1 MKCICKI
8 RNWFSN
14 LGKTQDTKPKKESK
28 YHSLTPI
35 NCADNCDV
43 YMDALQEALQNPDI
57 KNIAVTGPYGAGK
70 SSVIRTFFDN
80 HNGEYKHITITL
92 ANFLDNNVLENTITQ
107 KKQEQLAVKKGD
119 ETANSLE
126 DAPQKISS
134 IKGNDLEQLIERSI
148 VQQLFYSV
156 NDSSIPASHFKKI
169 KKQDKFE
176 LFCIVLF
183 ILLCL
188 LSISYLVH
196 PDILWS
202 ILKVTNVP
210 VIIDNIFRV
219 LALFFAVWGIYEAI
233 KKVVQIAISISVK
246 HLHIKEAG
254 IELDKQE
261 HKSILNYHIDEI
273 IYFFEATEKNVVIIE
288 DIDRF
293 NHQGIFTKLREINY
307 LINNCEKIHQKVVF
321 IYALK
326 DEMFQD
332 KDRTKFFDFI
342 IPIIPIVNYSNSSEI
357 LRKEFTLKDDT
368 NEIVEGTKKE
378 IQFKGNITAEFI
390 DDLSL
395 FIDDMRLLYNIINE
409 YNIYSQLITQ
419 YNSDA
424 KGLLAMVAYKNLY
437 PEDFALLSQNKG
449 LISEIITNKKE
460 YIKRE
465 ISRKE
470 KQIEKIQSQIV
481 EIENINKVEIEELR
495 VIYLTQIVQ
504 HLTPAFVGFNC
515 SNNKYFSIVECAK
528 SNEYFEMIISQ
539 TNIQYTYHPIN
550 NYYRSTAPLKF
561 NWDQIQREV
570 NPKYTYKERVDMLNK
585 AQLENLQKSLQQIT
599 LEKDQIANQSLQV
612 ILQQSDSIKLNSDT
626 YTEYL
631 PAHVE
636 CVDVLLRGGYIN
648 ENYWDYMSMF
658 HEGSL
663 TIGDKQ
669 FLINVKRRVKTE
681 YNHQLSQLKN
691 LIVKIKPNDFSKWYI
706 LNFNLVDFL
715 LSKEYVMVDETEER
729 KQRVFTLLSTMKAG
743 TMRFIIQYLE
753 RKQNTGKFLQ
763 ELCCYGHNIWKT
775 LIEHTSDIQELRYYF
790 QQIIKHVAI
799 DDIVNQFY
807 MDETNYIENYADYW
821 LIETDKERLKEVIQ
835 QLNIKFALL
844 SKETSP
850 EDLDYIYRS
859 NAYQINID
867 VMCTI
872 LSKREN
878 WNDLA
883 FNTRNYSYI
892 IENYPEMAKYI
903 QENLSAYIDN
913 VFLKLEN
920 NTSIDS
926 AHFLELLNTDKLFE
940 EQKKQIIRHLVSAH
954 PFENI
959 ADVVSPSL
967 WGEICENKLMAPNWD
982 NIKTIM
988 RSKGINY
995 AKVYTD
1001 FFNNLENAEKLSTQ
1015 KLEEDVIQDEGEVE
1029 IAYTLIYNDNICDE
1043 SYRLLL
1049 NAFTDKYVLQ
1059 PHNLPRNRMQWLI
1072 EKDLI
1077 EINTDSYKYLK
1088 ENHTPLHLDFLE
1100 KHLAEFSKMNDQN
1113 FQFDA
1118 EDIMWILNST
1128 IIIDEKQKII
1138 NTIVDTS
1145 ILTDGNI
1152 LEKLSTFILNSTN
1165 DDYVPNGNLIDY
1177 LAIQHELPI
1186 DVRKTIF
1193 IKYPQYVTDIKV
1205 FLTNLGE
1212 PYSSLLQKDIDT
1224 DIPIED
1230 EVFLKT
1236 LQEHQYIGRFKKR
1249 RNRELWIIKK
1259 DAKLFR

>member
-14 LGKTQDTKPKKESK
+14 LGKTQYTKQKKESK

-92 ANFLDNNVLENTITQ
+92 ANFLDNNVQENTITQ

-550 NYYRSTAPLKF
+550 SYYRSTAPLKF

-585 AQLENLQKSLQQIT
+585 VQLENLQKSLQQIT

-669 FLINVKRRVKTE
+669 FLINVKRRIKTE

-715 LSKEYVMVDETEER
+715 LSNEYVMVDETEER

-743 TMRFIIQYLE
+743 TMQFIIQYLE

-807 MDETNYIENYADYW
+807 MDETNYIENYPDYW
-821 LIETDKERLKEVIQ
+821 LIETDKEKLKEVIQ

-844 SKETSP
+844 SNKTSL

-867 VMCTI
+867 VMRII
-872 LSKREN
+872 LSKREQ
-878 WNDLA
+878 WDDLA

-892 IENYPEMAKYI
+892 METYPEMAKYM
-903 QENLSAYIDN
+903 QDNLSEYVDN
-913 VFLKLEN
+913 VFLQLTN
-920 NTSIDS
+920 NNDIKIE
-926 AHFLELLNTDKLFE
+926 HLIELLNTETLPVD
-940 EQKKQIIRHLVSAH
+940 QKKQIINHVTATN
-954 PFENI
+954 PIKCITDI
-959 ADVVSPSL
+959 ADMSL
-967 WGEICENKLMAPNWD
+967 WAEICNNNLMAANWK
-982 NIKTIM
+982 NIKALVY
-988 RSKGINY
+988 SEEINF
-995 AKVYTD
+995 AEVYTR
-1001 FFNNLENAEKLSTQ
+1001 FLNNEENARKLSNQ
-1015 KLEEDVIQDEGEVE
+1015 VLEEDTNHDVEVTS
-1029 IAYTLIYNDNICDE
+1029 ALIHNPQITE
-1043 SYRLLL
+1043 KSYKLLL
-1049 NAFTDKYVLQ
+1049 KAFSNKYSLFEKDGLNQ
-1059 PHNLPRNRMQWLI
+1059 NRVKWLI
-1072 EKDLI
+1072 EAGLI
-1077 EINTDSYKYLK
+1077 EVNYNAYHYLK
-1088 ENHTPLHLDFLE
+1088 QNFSPLHLDFLE
-1100 KHLAEFSKMNDQN
+1100 KHLAEFSKMNYQN
-1113 FQFDA
+1113 IQFDA

-1165 DDYVPNGNLIDY
+1165 DYVPNGNLIDH

-1193 IKYPQYVTDIKV
+1193 IKYPQYMTDIKV
-1205 FLTNLGE
+1205 FLTNLGD

-1224 DIPIED
+1224 NIPIED